1 MANIPQEILTR
12 KHEITT
18 QFLDLLDQY
27 IEDILNGRIKTAYT
41 IKDFAGRLSIQPA
54 HLNNTIKLTTKRAP
68 SDFMDER
75 IVAEGKRMLSETTM
89 SVTEICKTL
98 AFQDI
103 DNFIKFFSSVE
114 GKTPLEYRNQF
125 AHADSLNLH

>member
-1 MANIPQEILTR
+1 MANIPLKILTR

-41 IKDFAGRLSIQPA
+41 IKDFAERLSIQPA
-54 HLNNTIKLTTKRAP
+54 HLSNTIKLTTKRAP
-68 SDFMDER
+68 SDFIDER
-75 IVAEGKRMLSETTM
+75 ILAEGKRMLSKTTM
-89 SVTEICKTL
+89 SITEICKTL
-98 AFQDI
+98 AFRDI
-103 DNFIKFFSSVE
+103 NIFIKFFRSSE

-125 AHADSLNLH
+125 THADSLNLH